1 MHASH
6 CASDPPIA
14 DSMPPTLT
22 LVIIIGGGHNE
33 VSTSSYHTIRNFDL
47 AFVAFIVVFLL
58 LCAAL
63 ILGDGTV
70 VTTFHVL
77 TINCPCLFPPCPP
90 LFPLIR
96 LFVMLGS
103 NLMVMGRWI
112 GVCYLLLLMKCD
124 DIAIS
129 VSICSYAFHLCLK

>member
-1 MHASH
+1 M
-6 CASDPPIA
+6 
-14 DSMPPTLT
+14 
-22 LVIIIGGGHNE
+22 IIIGGGHNE
-33 VSTSSYHTIRNFDL
+33 VTTSSYHTIHNFDL

-70 VTTFHVL
+70 VTTTHVL
-77 TINCPCLFPPCPP
+77 TSSCPGLFPPCPP

-112 GVCYLLLLMKCD
+112 GGPLHF
-124 DIAIS
+124 
-129 VSICSYAFHLCLK
+129 AFVEV